1 MTHGETQAGTPVL
14 EMSPEEYRDF
24 CQRSREIP
32 TLDHGNSPPWGGAV
46 ESASW

>member
-24 CQRSREIP
+24 
-32 TLDHGNSPPWGGAV
+32 LDEEAWGRLGV
-46 ESASW
+46 SA